1 MNFASLL
8 HWSLLC
14 VCLWAAPLH
23 AQDTEKDKPSKSQ
36 ATEAGD
42 PASTGAGD
50 PASTEAAEPTVTEPL
65 VTGGVNYQPV
75 RKSNEKLRDPFKSP
89 FEIQKEER
97 EQRRIT
103 GGLPDRE
110 NRLPYSLSQ
119 LELRGIYYH
128 AGKGYRAIFRVG
140 SEYKWWPAGT
150 KFRDAD
156 LVDITD
162 GAAIFKQYTSDD
174 ESQVRDVVR
183 ELHRGEE

>member
-1 MNFASLL
+1 MNFTLL
-8 HWSLLC
+8 LPWSLLC
-14 VCLWAAPLH
+14 VCLLVAPLR
-23 AQDTEKDKPSKSQ
+23 AQDPEQEKTTSPQ
-36 ATEAGD
+36 
-42 PASTGAGD
+42 
-50 PASTEAAEPTVTEPL
+50 AAETTETPAPTSTDSV
-65 VTGGVNYQPV
+65 VTGGVTYQPV
-75 RKSNEKLRDPFKSP
+75 RKSNEKLQDPFKSP

-97 EQRRIT
+97 EQRRAT

-128 AGKGYRAIFRVG
+128 AGTGYRAIFRVG

-156 LVDITD
+156 LVNITD